1 MQAGGLLLGL
11 LQDPV
16 MSKFVV
22 VAGGAVVSALTGCD
36 SGARLF
42 VFDVSSFTV
51 VVVTISDANVVS
63 QAMLS
68 FSWWARQPATRRRS

>member
-1 MQAGGLLLGL
+1 MQTGGLLLGL
-11 LQDPV
+11 LQDPL

-42 VFDVSSFTV
+42 LFHVFSVTV
-51 VVVTISDANVVS
+51 VVVPISAANVVS
-63 QAMLS
+63 QATWT